1 MLSDAASRTLLYT
14 TLTYNVGAWALTSRN
29 WYNYIDSH
37 VILGA
42 LPFSFLKEKL
52 VQEENVGAIIS
63 LNMPF
68 ERQYITTPTEEWRE
82 LGVEHFKIDI
92 PDFIST
98 PTVAQMWEGI
108 ELIKAKAEVGQKTY
122 VHCKAGRSRSAT
134 MVTAYVMQKYEKNV
148 EEAVQFVTEKRPH
161 VKYTELQLQTLHDFA
176 LTLSQPES
184 QNGHSEQREES

>member
-1 MLSDAASRTLLYT
+1 MWSILSDAASRTLLYT

-68 ERQYITTPTEEWRE
+68 ERQYITTPTEEWEE

-98 PTVAQMWEGI
+98 PTVSQMWEGI
-108 ELIKAKAEVGQKTY
+108 ELIKAKAELGQKTY

-134 MVTAYVMQKYEKNV
+134 MVTAYVMQKYEKSV

-161 VKYTELQLQTLHDFA
+161 VKYTELQLQTLHDFSQ
-176 LTLSQPES
+176 TLSQPP
-184 QNGHSEQREES
+184 HSGQPTRDL